1 MAYYQSASMIF
12 HSLLAY
18 LIFPSLVRLSGADPP
33 YPFCSEPGY
42 YAVNSTF
49 QNNLDIFITS
59 VSSNA
64 SLSNFYSTSYGNG
77 SDRVYGQHMI
87 LNYASNQDR
96 RTCIDLASQDIQR
109 LCPNNTEAM
118 VWNEV
123 CQLRYSGWDF
133 IGRLDVTG
141 NMWLDN
147 SMSVSRP
154 DQFKLVV
161 NTMLQNLTKVA
172 AFDPL
177 SDMYAAGAVEFKDAS
192 MSMLYAVVQCGR
204 DLSGSDCNICLQ
216 QAIKD
221 ALANCFS
228 SAGGRILSRSCF
240 LRYEQY
246 AFYEGQTAPEPNQTT
261 SSSPFPHSSFGSR
274 NKMGLVVILLI
285 VVAGLAV
292 LLSASYVCYLQ
303 IHGRERRG
311 NRSVIPLSVLH
322 NTGYTSDNT
331 SLMNRIFQQR
341 FDKNVPSS
349 PFIEFTTILNATNY
363 FSASNKLGQGGFGP
377 VYKGILGDG
386 REVAI
391 KRLSST
397 EQGTEE
403 FANEV
408 LLIMRLQHKNLVKL
422 LGFCAD
428 NEEKILVYEY
438 MPNGS
443 LDVVLFDRE
452 RRAELDW
459 RKRIDIINGIAR
471 GVLYLHEDSRLR
483 IIHRD
488 LKASN
493 ILLDSE
499 MNPKISDFG
508 MARIFSG
515 NDGGAN
521 TATIVG
527 TYGYMAPEYAME
539 GLYSTKS
546 DVFSFGV
553 LVLEIITGERNT
565 SFHLSRQELTIAAY
579 AWHLWQDERELELV
593 DPLIIGSCCAEEFR
607 RYMQIGL
614 LCVQEDAYDR
624 PTMSSVVVMMKN
636 ESTTLANPQQ
646 PAFSVG
652 RFTEHHQQVTD
663 NSCSVNGVTISNI
676 DAR

>member
-1 MAYYQSASMIF
+1 MAHYQSVSLMIRF
-12 HSLLAY
+12 LLGH
-18 LIFPSLVRLSGADPP
+18 LILLSLVRLSRADPP
-33 YPFCSEPGY
+33 YQLCSKHLSD
-42 YAVNSTF
+42 STF
-49 QNNLDIFITS
+49 QNNLGNLTANL
-59 VSSNA
+59 SSNA
-64 SLSNFYSTSYGNG
+64 LLSHFYSTSYGDG
-77 SDRVYGQHMI
+77 TDRVYGQHMC
-87 LNYASNQDR
+87 LNYVRNQE
-96 RTCIDLASQDIQR
+96 CQNCVVSASQDILR
-109 LCPNNTEAM
+109 LCTNDAEAI
-118 VWNEV
+118 VWEEH
-123 CQLRYSGWDF
+123 CQLRYSGRDF
-133 IGRLDVTG
+133 IGHLDITG
-141 NMWLDN
+141 NIWKDN
-147 SMSVSRP
+147 LMNVSRP
-154 DQFKLVV
+154 DRFNLAV
-161 NTMLQNLTKVA
+161 NATLQNLTRVA

-177 SDMYAAGAVEFKDAS
+177 SDRYATGAVKVKDAS
-192 MSMLYAVVQCGR
+192 ASRLYALVQCGR

-216 QAIKD
+216 QAIAD
-221 ALANCFS
+221 VLGNCSFS
-228 SAGGRILSRSCF
+228 VGARILSRSCY

-246 AFYEGQTAPEPNQTT
+246 AFYEGETAPEPNQTT
-261 SSSPFPHSSFGSR
+261 QGGSR
-274 NKMGLVVILLI
+274 KKIWLIVILTVI
-285 VVAGLAV
+285 AAGLAV
-292 LLSASYVCYLQ
+292 LLLVSCVYYRQ
-303 IHGRERRG
+303 IHKRERRVTQLG
-311 NRSVIPLSVLH
+311 VIQ
-322 NTGYTSDNT
+322 NT
-331 SLMNRIFQQR
+331 SYASDSTSFMNQTFQRR
-341 FDKNVPSS
+341 FEKNASDS
-349 PFIEFTTILNATNY
+349 PFIDFATILTATNY

-397 EQGTEE
+397 EQGTDE
-403 FANEV
+403 FTNEV
-408 LLIMRLQHKNLVKL
+408 LLIMKLQHKNLVKL
-422 LGFCAD
+422 LGFCVD

-438 MPNGS
+438 MLNGS

-452 RRAELDW
+452 RRAKLDW
-459 RKRIDIINGIAR
+459 RKRINIISGIAR

-515 NDGGAN
+515 NDGRAN

-553 LVLEIITGERNT
+553 LVLEIITGERNA
-565 SFHLSRQELTIAAY
+565 SFHLTRRAPTLAAY

-593 DPLIIGSCCAEEFR
+593 DPLIIDSCCAEEFR

-624 PTMSSVVVMMKN
+624 PTMSSAVVMMQS
-636 ESTTLANPQQ
+636 ESTTLTNPQR

-652 RFTEHHQQVTD
+652 RFAEYHQEVTD
-663 NSCSVNGVTISNI
+663 NGSSVNGLTISNV